1 MTTRIA
7 IFSDLHGNSAATEAV
22 LAAIDA
28 EAPDAVYN
36 LGDLVGYGAKPN
48 ETISLIRERGI
59 PTIMGNYD
67 DGVGFDRDDCGC
79 AYKDKDEEAR
89 GQQSL
94 FWTRAETTEEN
105 KAYLRT
111 LLPEIRFEAEGKRF
125 RFVHGSPRRM
135 NEYLFEDRDPRS
147 LARIAQGAETDV
159 LVFGHTHKPWVR
171 EIEGVLFINDGSVGK
186 PKDGDPRAAWAL
198 LTVGRWQ
205 AGPGR
210 DPAGALRH
218 RQHGRSDPRR
228 RRLARSLCD
237 RYRDRR
243 SVLSTTESKAQLHRP
258 RQDEAHHR
266 VAAGGTAIPQC
277 DRHAFSPASCRTSR
291 MSGTSTSPTCC
302 TISPMAGS

>member
-1 MTTRIA
+1 LRGSSNIGSFSPPGGDMTARIA

-28 EAPDAVYN
+28 ETPDATYN

-79 AYKDKDEEAR
+79 AYKDTDEEAR

-94 FWTRAETTEEN
+94 FWTRGVTTDDN

-111 LLPEIRFEAEGKRF
+111 LVPEIRFEAEGKRF
-125 RFVHGSPRRM
+125 RLVHGSPRRM

-147 LARIAQGAETDV
+147 LARIAQGADTDV

-186 PKDGDPRAAWAL
+186 PKDGDPRAAWVL
-198 LTVGRWQ
+198 LTVEPGQPVQVVVRRAPYDVASMADAIRAADGLPDQFATDIETGGR
-205 AGPGR
+205 P
-210 DPAGALRH
+210 
-218 RQHGRSDPRR
+218 
-228 RRLARSLCD
+228 
-237 RYRDRR
+237 
-243 SVLSTTESKAQLHRP
+243 
-258 RQDEAHHR
+258 
-266 VAAGGTAIPQC
+266 
-277 DRHAFSPASCRTSR
+277 
-291 MSGTSTSPTCC
+291 
-302 TISPMAGS
+302 